1 MNSSHMKDDIYLD
14 RHSNKKQSKMTH
26 EGSDKDLGNN
36 RPANG
41 DEEAWGGSWV

>member
-1 MNSSHMKDDIYLD
+1 
-14 RHSNKKQSKMTH
+14 MTH

-41 DEEAWGGSWV
+41 DEEAWGGSWGSVQARLGPALGGRPIQKKE